1 MNNLGLFD
9 ENAAVNE
16 LRADAARLL
25 AQVEGEKNRVA
36 RAIHDE
42 LGQKLTVLSLQLSLW
57 KMELDNG
64 QSRSVTAIREKIA
77 GLSDLLNS
85 MIGFTHTVSGSLRP
99 RVLEE
104 FGLCAS
110 LEWLSEKLQ
119 KEYGVRCTFKA
130 DRPKVLVDPFLAIQI
145 FRLAEELA
153 SLRIAAGARSLNV
166 QLFAHEEAIG
176 LIFEDGGLSKK
187 LTPEIL
193 SRVRLLSGEIENRPS
208 EHTILVTIPLKLGT
222 DLLH

>member
-9 ENAAVNE
+9 ENAALNE
-16 LRADAARLL
+16 VRADATRLL
-25 AQVEGEKNRVA
+25 AQVEGEKNKVA

-57 KMELDNG
+57 KMELDGG

-110 LEWLSEKLQ
+110 LEWLSEKIQ
-119 KEYGVRCTFKA
+119 KEYGVRCTFKS
-130 DRPKVLVDPFLAIQI
+130 DRPKVIVEPFLAIQL
-145 FRLAEELA
+145 FRLADELA
-153 SLRIAAGARSLNV
+153 SLRIAAGARSLNIR
-166 QLFAHEEAIG
+166 LFAHDEAVG
-176 LIFEDGGLSKK
+176 LVFEDGGLSKR
-187 LTPEIL
+187 LTPEIMA
-193 SRVRLLSGEIENRPS
+193 RVRLLCGEIECRPA
-208 EHTILVTIPLKLGT
+208 EHTILLTLPLKLPT
-222 DLLH
+222 DSLH